1 MAKDAIVRLKVDSK
15 EYDSKIERARAGML
29 HLEETLRKSGKTFK
43 DADESQVAFMRDIG
57 KMPTQ
62 TRTARGALSELTKGY
77 TDFAMQYKRM
87 SDLEKQS
94 PTGQALLGSLSQ
106 LKTRID
112 ETKKALKEVEG
123 ELGGTAVS
131 GNSLKDTI
139 SALGGQFGISSDAIG
154 VLTTGTIAYTAAI
167 AAAAAAV
174 AAAAKAWADYNS
186 ELSSQGQVT
195 TVTTGLQGTD
205 AEEMTLAARAL
216 ASTYNV
222 DFREAIN
229 AANTLMTQ
237 FGTTGDEAIQLL
249 RQGMQGMIAGDG
261 PKLLS
266 MIQQFA
272 PAFQSAGV
280 SASQLVAIIQ
290 NTEGG
295 IFTDSNMQAIV
306 MGMRQVRNQTKAV
319 SEALEGIGIDSDR
332 MAERLKDGQMNVFD
346 ALQQVSVA
354 IEANKDKTE
363 AVGAVMQS
371 VFGRQGAMAGTNLG
385 KAIATLNTNLE
396 ETTKQTG
403 KVGEAFDRLA
413 ESNLRLEKIIAEA
426 AGVKDWQEMEA
437 VVKGRVINAVA
448 ALLESVVDLRKVLS
462 DVGGMDVWTN
472 LRNALLNCIGPLG
485 TLVSYAE
492 KLFGILSDT
501 PDVQPVPAAPSTTG
515 AMAAAQVGIDAV
527 PKVTTSTRSSDKK
540 KQDKQDIYAPDSI
553 RAQQKLV
560 QQLTDEWERAGASVR
575 DSILPRLNE
584 AKQRLA
590 EMQRQNVVPG
600 SMTDLQQRLSDL
612 QKQQSAAANPQEW
625 QQYQRQ
631 IDAVTNSINIL
642 KGVLPKDSK
651 AQFTVDV
658 NADQLAQLQSIMA
671 QNGKTIRVN
680 VEAGNVNLPEVPTDD
695 ETIRVNV
702 EAGTVNLPE
711 VPTDDETVRVNVEA
725 TTEESMRQILALI
738 GSNPTMEVNVV
749 PVGDLAPIDE
759 MKQKIQD
766 SLLQTDFSALSSL
779 LTASIQNGLD
789 NFEGDF
795 TSIQEALAAGINVP
809 DEVWI
814 DLQDRINAALEEMK
828 LDPIK
833 LDVNTGKVK
842 NAVAD
847 AVKMSQAW
855 NAAGSAI
862 QAVGNA
868 MSMIEDPMA
877 KVMGTIAQAIAAVAL
892 GAANALAS
900 SKDHPETQGWAWIAF
915 AASVAATMVGTIAAI
930 HSATGYANGGVVDGR
945 GGGFVGGTAYSGDN
959 IGNVRLDAGELV
971 LNRSQQSALA
981 DELERSDSDNGGE
994 MQPYVSG
1001 EQIYLGL
1008 NNYLRRSGRGE
1019 LITSR

>member
-1 MAKDAIVRLKVDSK
+1 
-15 EYDSKIERARAGML
+15 ML

-123 ELGGTAVS
+123 ELGDTAVS

-280 SASQLVAIIQ
+280 SASQLVAIIH

-527 PKVTTSTRSSDKK
+527 PKVTTSTRSSDEK
-540 KQDKQDIYAPDSI
+540 KQDKQDIYAPESI

-658 NADQLAQLQSIMA
+658 DADQLAQLQSILS
-671 QNGKTIRVN
+671 QNSKTVRVN
-680 VEAGNVNLPEVPTDD
+680 VEAGTVNLPEVPTDD

-711 VPTDDETVRVNVEA
+711 VPKDDETVRVNVEA

-981 DELERSDSDNGGE
+981 DELEGENG
-994 MQPYVSG
+994 MQNMRLETRVG
-1001 EQIYLGL
+1001 AEDLIFIL
-1008 NNYLRRSGRGE
+1008 NNNASRRGFGQF
-1019 LITSR
+1019 IND

>member
-1 MAKDAIVRLKVDSK
+1 
-15 EYDSKIERARAGML
+15 ML

-123 ELGGTAVS
+123 ELGDTAVS

-280 SASQLVAIIQ
+280 SASQLVAIIH

-448 ALLESVVDLRKVLS
+448 ALLEIVVDLRKVLS

-527 PKVTTSTRSSDKK
+527 PKVTTSTRSSDEK
-540 KQDKQDIYAPDSI
+540 KQDKQDIYAPESI

-658 NADQLAQLQSIMA
+658 DADQLAQLQSILS
-671 QNGKTIRVN
+671 QNSKTVRVN
-680 VEAGNVNLPEVPTDD
+680 VEAGTVNLPEVPTDD

-711 VPTDDETVRVNVEA
+711 VPKDDETVRVNVEA

-981 DELERSDSDNGGE
+981 DELEGENG
-994 MQPYVSG
+994 MQNMRLETRVG
-1001 EQIYLGL
+1001 AEDLIFIL
-1008 NNYLRRSGRGE
+1008 NNNASRRGFGQF
-1019 LITSR
+1019 IND